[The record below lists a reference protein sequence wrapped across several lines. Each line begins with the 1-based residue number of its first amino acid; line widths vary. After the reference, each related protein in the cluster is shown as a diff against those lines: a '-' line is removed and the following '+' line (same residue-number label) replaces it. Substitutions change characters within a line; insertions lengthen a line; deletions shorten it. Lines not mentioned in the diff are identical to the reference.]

1 MDNKI
6 KKREFVR
13 SSLLWYNIISCK
25 NRRNGSD
32 NMDMYQKRKI
42 RAEKKSK
49 QDDSKEF
56 PSVNINWDV
65 GINGNHHEYTEIA
78 TFL

>member
-42 RAEKKSK
+42 R
-49 QDDSKEF
+49 
-56 PSVNINWDV
+56 
-65 GINGNHHEYTEIA
+65 
-78 TFL
+78 